1 MCAFF
6 GSGFQMKLFQQFFQK
21 RSVRAR
27 RSLGP
32 FNRSFENLEPRLAFD
47 VDLSVAISNGQNTYV
62 PGSAKV
68 DTIIVQNSGSDA
80 VTNARVVAPLPDGI
94 LSATWAGLG
103 SPGANVPA
111 SGSSG
116 NGDALNTLISLPAGG
131 TAIFTVT
138 NQIAADAIG
147 QIKTD
152 VTAVTPLGIPDSN
165 LDNNSAF
172 EIASRPF
179 LAIGS
184 GLAYLGTP
192 TVSIVDPALGTVV
205 RQFDVYEQGFMGGVQ
220 TAILDVDNDGRD
232 EIVVAPGRG
241 RVGEVRVFD
250 LDGEE
255 MPEYRITPFGS
266 SFLSGVN
273 IALGDVDGDGTK
285 DLIAGQAAGSTV
297 SIHLGGSLGWES
309 TPFRR
314 YMPYGTTHLAG
325 VSVAAADIGSITNG
339 SISQTESKDSRA
351 ELVLGTG
358 PGAIKSVQ
366 IVDVAGP
373 PIVVA
378 ELSIDPTIG
387 YSGVTIASG
396 LYNDRSVDDIMV
408 SGGQGEDARV
418 DMFQITR
425 NSGSTL
431 TTKKNLTSG
440 NTANSRFRVSPLDS
454 NGDGQVNSFFA
465 IGSGG
470 AQVLDADGNVTN
482 TVSVVRGPLTAASAS
497 SASIDPAV
505 ITTSSGLQYVDLVV
519 GLGVPVTAGQT
530 VSVHYVGS
538 RQNGDVFDTSLTRG
552 TPFEFT
558 LGQGQVIQGWD
569 EGVAGMREGGRRRL
583 NIPAYMAYGLNP
595 GGGRPAGPLVFDVQ
609 LLSASNPILGGR
621 PPVTRP
627 PLGQN

>member
-1 MCAFF
+1 M
-6 GSGFQMKLFQQFFQK
+6 QLFKQFFQK

-32 FNRSFENLEPRLAFD
+32 SNRSFENLEPRLAFD
-47 VDLSVAISNGQNTYV
+47 VDLSVAIHSGQNTYV
-62 PGSAKV
+62 PGSDKV
-68 DTIIVQNSGSDA
+68 DTIIVQNLGSEA
-80 VTNARVVAPLPDGI
+80 VANAPVVVPLPEGV
-94 LSATWAGLG
+94 LSASWTGQG
-103 SPGANVPA
+103 SPGATVPV
-111 SGSSG
+111 SGSSDSD
-116 NGDALNTLISLPAGG
+116 DAMNTFVSLPAGG

-152 VTAVTPLGIPDSN
+152 VTAVTPFVIPDSN
-165 LDNNSAF
+165 PDNNSAF

-179 LAIGS
+179 LAVGS

-192 TVSIVDPALGTVV
+192 TVSIIDPASGTVV

-220 TAILDVDNDGRD
+220 TAIHDVDNDGRD

-241 RVGEVRVFD
+241 RVGEIRVFD

-273 IALGDVDGDGTK
+273 IALGDVDGDGMK

-297 SIHLGGSLGWES
+297 SIHLGVSLGWEA

-314 YMPYGTTHLAG
+314 YTPYGTTHLAG
-325 VSVAAADIGSITNG
+325 VSVAAADIGTITNG
-339 SISQTESKDSRA
+339 SISQTDSKDGRA

-366 IVDVAGP
+366 IVDVAGAP
-373 PIVVA
+373 KVVT

-408 SGGQGEDARV
+408 SGGQGGDARV

-425 NSGSTL
+425 DSGSTL

-440 NTANSRFRVSPLDS
+440 NVANSRFRVSPLDS

-465 IGSGG
+465 VGAGG

-505 ITTSSGLQYVDLVV
+505 IRTSSGLQYIDLVV

-558 LGQGQVIQGWD
+558 LGQGEVIQGWD

-583 NIPAYMAYGLNP
+583 IIPADMAYGENP
-595 GGGRPAGPLVFDVQ
+595 GGGLPGGTLVFDVQ
-609 LLSASNPILGGR
+609 LLSASIPILGGR
-621 PPVTRP
+621 PPINRP
-627 PLGQN
+627 SLG

>member
-1 MCAFF
+1 M
-6 GSGFQMKLFQQFFQK
+6 QLFKQFFQK

-47 VDLSVAISNGQNTYV
+47 VDLSVAIHSGQNTYV
-62 PGSAKV
+62 PGSDKV
-68 DTIIVQNSGSDA
+68 DTIIVQNLGSEA
-80 VTNARVVAPLPDGI
+80 VANAPVVVPLPEGV
-94 LSATWAGLG
+94 LSASWTGQG
-103 SPGANVPA
+103 SPGATVPV
-111 SGSSG
+111 SGSSDSD
-116 NGDALNTLISLPAGG
+116 DAMNTFVSLPAGG

-152 VTAVTPLGIPDSN
+152 VTAVTPFVIPDSN
-165 LDNNSAF
+165 PDNNSAF

-179 LAIGS
+179 LAVGS

-192 TVSIVDPALGTVV
+192 TVSIIDPASGTVV

-220 TAILDVDNDGRD
+220 TAIHDVDNDGRD

-241 RVGEVRVFD
+241 RVGEIRVFD

-273 IALGDVDGDGTK
+273 IALGDVDGDGMK

-297 SIHLGGSLGWES
+297 SIHLGVSLGWEA

-314 YMPYGTTHLAG
+314 YTPYGTTHLAG
-325 VSVAAADIGSITNG
+325 VSVAAADIGTITNG
-339 SISQTESKDSRA
+339 SISQTDSKDGRA

-366 IVDVAGP
+366 IVDVAGAP
-373 PIVVA
+373 KVVT

-408 SGGQGEDARV
+408 SGGQGGDARV

-425 NSGSTL
+425 DSGSTL

-440 NTANSRFRVSPLDS
+440 NVANSRFRVSPLDS

-465 IGSGG
+465 VGAGG

-505 ITTSSGLQYVDLVV
+505 IRTSSGLQYIDLVV

-558 LGQGQVIQGWD
+558 LGQGDVIQGWD

-583 NIPAYMAYGLNP
+583 IIPADIAYGENP
-595 GGGRPAGPLVFDVQ
+595 GGGLPCGTLVFDVQ
-609 LLSASNPILGGR
+609 LLSASIPILGGR
-621 PPVTRP
+621 PPINRP
-627 PLGQN
+627 SLG

>member
-1 MCAFF
+1 M
-6 GSGFQMKLFQQFFQK
+6 QLFKQFFQK

-32 FNRSFENLEPRLAFD
+32 SNRSFENLEPRLAFD
-47 VDLSVAISNGQNTYV
+47 VDLSVAIHSGQNTYV
-62 PGSAKV
+62 PGSDKV
-68 DTIIVQNSGSDA
+68 DTIIVQNLGSEA
-80 VTNARVVAPLPDGI
+80 VANAPVVVPLPEGV
-94 LSATWAGLG
+94 LSASWTGQG
-103 SPGANVPA
+103 SPGATVPV
-111 SGSSG
+111 SGSSDSD
-116 NGDALNTLISLPAGG
+116 DAMNTFVSLPAGG

-152 VTAVTPLGIPDSN
+152 VTAVTPFVIPDSN
-165 LDNNSAF
+165 PDNNSAF
-172 EIASRPF
+172 DIASRPF
-179 LAIGS
+179 LAVGS

-192 TVSIVDPALGTVV
+192 TVSIVDPASGTVV

-220 TAILDVDNDGRD
+220 TAIHDVDNDGRD

-241 RVGEVRVFD
+241 RVGEIRVFD

-273 IALGDVDGDGTK
+273 IALGDVNGDGMK

-297 SIHLGGSLGWES
+297 SIHLGGSLGWEPTS
-309 TPFRR
+309 FRR
-314 YMPYGTTHLAG
+314 YTPYGTTHLAG
-325 VSVAAADIGSITNG
+325 VSVAAADIGMITNG
-339 SISQTESKDSRA
+339 SISQTDSKDGRA

-366 IVDVAGP
+366 IVDVAGAP
-373 PIVVA
+373 KVVT

-408 SGGQGEDARV
+408 SGGQGGDARV

-425 NSGSTL
+425 DSGSTL

-440 NTANSRFRVSPLDS
+440 NVANSRFRVSPLDS

-465 IGSGG
+465 VGAGG

-505 ITTSSGLQYVDLVV
+505 IRTSSGLQYIDLVV

-558 LGQGQVIQGWD
+558 LGQGEVIQGWD

-583 NIPAYMAYGLNP
+583 IIPADMAYGENP
-595 GGGRPAGPLVFDVQ
+595 GGGLPGGTLVFDVQ
-609 LLSASNPILGGR
+609 LLSASIPILGGR
-621 PPVTRP
+621 PPINRP
-627 PLGQN
+627 SLG

>member
-1 MCAFF
+1 
-6 GSGFQMKLFQQFFQK
+6 MKLFQQFFQ
-21 RSVRAR
+21 RQFEQRQCERRR
-27 RSLGP
+27 RSTRSSH
-32 FNRSFENLEPRLAFD
+32 RSFENLEPRLAFD
-47 VDLSVAISNGQNTYV
+47 VDLSVVINNGQNTYV
-62 PGSAKV
+62 PGSDKV
-68 DTIIVQNSGSDA
+68 DTVIVQNFGSDA
-80 VTNARVVAPLPDGI
+80 VTNARVIMPLADGI
-94 LSATWAGLG
+94 LSATWVGQG
-103 SPGANVPA
+103 PDDSTVPT
-111 SGSSG
+111 SG
-116 NGDALNTLISLPAGG
+116 NSNGIDAMNAFISLPAGG
-131 TAIFTVT
+131 SAIFTVT

-147 QIKTD
+147 QLRTE
-152 VTAVTPLGIPDSN
+152 VTAVTPLGVEDSDPN
-165 LDNNSAF
+165 NNSAF
-172 EIASRPF
+172 DINVRPF
-179 LAIGS
+179 LAVGS

-192 TVSIVDPALGTVV
+192 TVSIVDPASGTVV

-220 TAILDVDNDGRD
+220 TAIHDVDNDGRD
-232 EIVVAPGRG
+232 DVVVAPGRG
-241 RVGEVRVFD
+241 RVGEIRVFD
-250 LDGEE
+250 IDGEE

-273 IALGDVDGDGTK
+273 IALGDVNGDGTK

-309 TPFRR
+309 TSFRR
-314 YMPYGTTHLAG
+314 YTPYGTTHLAG
-325 VSVAAADIGSITNG
+325 VSVAAADIGTITNG
-339 SISQTESKDSRA
+339 SISQTDSKDGRA

-366 IVDVAGP
+366 IVDVAGAP
-373 PIVVA
+373 KVVT

-408 SGGQGEDARV
+408 SGGQGDAARV

-425 NSGSTL
+425 DSGSTL
-431 TTKKNLTSG
+431 TTKENLTSG

-465 IGSGG
+465 VGAGG
-470 AQVLDADGNVTN
+470 AQVLDAEGNVTN

-505 ITTSSGLQYVDLVV
+505 IRTSSGLQYVDLVV

-558 LGQGQVIQGWD
+558 LGQGDVIQGWD

-583 NIPAYMAYGLNP
+583 IIPADMAYGENP
-595 GGGRPAGPLVFDVQ
+595 GRGRPGGTLVFDVQ
-609 LLSASNPILGGR
+609 LLSASNPGLGER
-621 PPVTRP
+621 PPVVRD
-627 PLGQN
+627 PLIPN

>member
-1 MCAFF
+1 M
-6 GSGFQMKLFQQFFQK
+6 QLFKQFFQK

-32 FNRSFENLEPRLAFD
+32 SNRSFENLEPRLAFD
-47 VDLSVAISNGQNTYV
+47 VDLSVAIHSGQNTYV
-62 PGSAKV
+62 PGSDKV
-68 DTIIVQNSGSDA
+68 DTIIVQNLGSEA
-80 VTNARVVAPLPDGI
+80 VANAPVVVPLPEGV
-94 LSATWAGLG
+94 LSASWTGQG
-103 SPGANVPA
+103 SPGATVPV
-111 SGSSG
+111 SGSSDSD
-116 NGDALNTLISLPAGG
+116 DAMNTFVSLPAGG

-147 QIKTD
+147 QIKTV
-152 VTAVTPLGIPDSN
+152 VTAVTPFGTPDSN
-165 LDNNSAF
+165 PDNNSAF
-172 EIASRPF
+172 DIASRPF
-179 LAIGS
+179 LAVGS

-192 TVSIVDPALGTVV
+192 TVSIIDPASGTVV

-220 TAILDVDNDGRD
+220 TAIHDVDNDGRD

-241 RVGEVRVFD
+241 RVGEIRVFD

-273 IALGDVDGDGTK
+273 IALGDVNGDGMK

-297 SIHLGGSLGWES
+297 SIHLGVSLGWEA

-314 YMPYGTTHLAG
+314 YTPYGTTHLAG
-325 VSVAAADIGSITNG
+325 VSVAAADIGTITNG
-339 SISQTESKDSRA
+339 SISQTDSKDGRA

-366 IVDVAGP
+366 IVDVAGAP
-373 PIVVA
+373 KVVT

-408 SGGQGEDARV
+408 SGGQGGDARV

-425 NSGSTL
+425 DSGSTL

-440 NTANSRFRVSPLDS
+440 NVANSRFRVSPLDS

-465 IGSGG
+465 VGAGG

-505 ITTSSGLQYVDLVV
+505 IRTSSGLQYIDLVV

-558 LGQGQVIQGWD
+558 LGQGEVIQGWD

-583 NIPAYMAYGLNP
+583 IIPADMAYGENP
-595 GGGRPAGPLVFDVQ
+595 GGGLPGGTLVFDVQ
-609 LLSASNPILGGR
+609 LLSASIPILGGR
-621 PPVTRP
+621 PPINRP
-627 PLGQN
+627 SLG

>member
-1 MCAFF
+1 M
-6 GSGFQMKLFQQFFQK
+6 QLFKQFFQK

-47 VDLSVAISNGQNTYV
+47 VDLSVAIHSGQNTYV
-62 PGSAKV
+62 PGSDKV
-68 DTIIVQNSGSDA
+68 DTIIVQNLGSEA
-80 VTNARVVAPLPDGI
+80 VANARVVVPLPKGV
-94 LSATWAGLG
+94 LSASWTGQGSLG
-103 SPGANVPA
+103 ATVPV
-111 SGSSG
+111 SGSSDSD
-116 NGDALNTLISLPAGG
+116 DAMNTFVSLPAGG

-152 VTAVTPLGIPDSN
+152 VTAVTPFVIPDSN
-165 LDNNSAF
+165 PENNSAF

-179 LAIGS
+179 LAVGS

-192 TVSIVDPALGTVV
+192 TVSIIDPASGTVV

-220 TAILDVDNDGRD
+220 TAIHDVDNDGRD

-241 RVGEVRVFD
+241 RVGEIRVFD

-273 IALGDVDGDGTK
+273 IALGDVDGDGMK

-297 SIHLGGSLGWES
+297 SIHLGVVSGWES

-314 YMPYGTTHLAG
+314 YTPYGTMHLAG
-325 VSVAAADIGSITNG
+325 VSVAAADIGTITNG
-339 SISQTESKDSRA
+339 SISQTDSKDGRA

-366 IVDVAGP
+366 IVDVAGAP
-373 PIVVA
+373 KVVT

-408 SGGQGEDARV
+408 SGGQGDAARV

-425 NSGSTL
+425 DSGSTL
-431 TTKKNLTSG
+431 TTKENLTSG

-465 IGSGG
+465 VGAGG
-470 AQVLDADGNVTN
+470 AQVLDAEGNVTN

-505 ITTSSGLQYVDLVV
+505 IRTSSGLQYVDLVV

-583 NIPAYMAYGLNP
+583 IIPADMAYGENP
-595 GGGRPAGPLVFDVQ
+595 SGGRPGGTLVFDVQ
-609 LLSASNPILGGR
+609 LLSASNPGLGER
-621 PPVTRP
+621 PPVVRD
-627 PLGQN
+627 PLIPN

>member
-1 MCAFF
+1 
-6 GSGFQMKLFQQFFQK
+6 MKLFQQFFQK

-32 FNRSFENLEPRLAFD
+32 FIRSFENLEPRLAFD
-47 VDLSVAISNGQNTYV
+47 VDLSVTISNGQNTYV
-62 PGSAKV
+62 PGSERK
-68 DTIIVQNSGSDA
+68 DTVIVQNLGSDA
-80 VTNARVVAPLPDGI
+80 VTNAQVVAPLPDGI

-111 SGSSG
+111 SGSSS
-116 NGDALNTLISLPAGG
+116 NGYALKTFISLPAGG
-131 TAIFTVT
+131 TAVFTVT
-138 NQIAADAIG
+138 NQIASDAIG

-152 VTAVTPLGIPDSN
+152 VTAVTPLGTPDSN
-165 LDNNSAF
+165 PDNNSAF

-179 LAIGS
+179 LAVGS

-192 TVSIVDPALGTVV
+192 TVSIVDPASGTVV

-220 TAILDVDNDGRD
+220 TAIHDVDNDGRD

-241 RVGEVRVFD
+241 RVGEIRVFD

-297 SIHLGGSLGWES
+297 SIHLGVSLGWES

-366 IVDVAGP
+366 IVDVAGQFATEYAP
-373 PIVVA
+373 PTVVA

-418 DMFQITR
+418 DIFQITR
-425 NSGSTL
+425 DSASTL

-440 NTANSRFRVSPLDS
+440 NTANYRFRVSPLDS

-465 IGSGG
+465 IGAGG

-583 NIPAYMAYGLNP
+583 NIPADMAYGHNP
-595 GGGRPAGPLVFDVQ
+595 SGGQPGGPLVFDVQ
-609 LLSASNPILGGR
+609 MLSASNPILGGR
-621 PPVTRP
+621 LPV
-627 PLGQN
+627 

>member
-1 MCAFF
+1 M
-6 GSGFQMKLFQQFFQK
+6 QLFKQFFQK

-47 VDLSVAISNGQNTYV
+47 VDLSVAIHSGQNTYV
-62 PGSAKV
+62 PGSDKV
-68 DTIIVQNSGSDA
+68 DTIIVQNLGSEA
-80 VTNARVVAPLPDGI
+80 VANAPVVVPLPEGV
-94 LSATWAGLG
+94 LSASWTGQG
-103 SPGANVPA
+103 SPGATVPV
-111 SGSSG
+111 SGSSDSD
-116 NGDALNTLISLPAGG
+116 DAMNTFVSLPAGG

-152 VTAVTPLGIPDSN
+152 VTAVTPFVIPDSN
-165 LDNNSAF
+165 PDNNSAF

-179 LAIGS
+179 LAVGS

-192 TVSIVDPALGTVV
+192 TVSIIDPASGTVV

-220 TAILDVDNDGRD
+220 TAIHDVDNDGRD

-250 LDGEE
+250 IDGEE

-273 IALGDVDGDGTK
+273 IALGDVDGDGMK

-297 SIHLGGSLGWES
+297 SIHLGVSLGWEA

-314 YMPYGTTHLAG
+314 YTPYGTTHLAG
-325 VSVAAADIGSITNG
+325 VSVAAADIGTITNG
-339 SISQTESKDSRA
+339 SISQTDSKDGRA

-366 IVDVAGP
+366 IVDVAGAP
-373 PIVVA
+373 KVVT

-408 SGGQGEDARV
+408 SGGQGGDARV

-425 NSGSTL
+425 DSGSTL

-440 NTANSRFRVSPLDS
+440 NVANSRFRVSPLDS

-465 IGSGG
+465 VGAGG

-505 ITTSSGLQYVDLVV
+505 IRTSSGLQYIDLVV

-558 LGQGQVIQGWD
+558 LGQGDVIQGWD

-583 NIPAYMAYGLNP
+583 IIPADMAYGENP
-595 GGGRPAGPLVFDVQ
+595 GGGLPGGTLVFDVQ
-609 LLSASNPILGGR
+609 LLSASIPILGGR
-621 PPVTRP
+621 PPINRP
-627 PLGQN
+627 SLG

>member
-1 MCAFF
+1 
-6 GSGFQMKLFQQFFQK
+6 MKLFQRFFYK
-21 RSVRAR
+21 RFERTRHSS
-27 RSLGP
+27 RSAH
-32 FNRSFENLEPRLAFD
+32 RSFENLEPRLAFD
-47 VDLSVAISNGQNTYV
+47 VDLSVSITNGQNTYV
-62 PGSAKV
+62 PGSDKV
-68 DTIIVQNSGSDA
+68 DTVIVQNLGSET
-80 VTNARVVAPLPDGI
+80 VTNAQVVVPLPDGI
-94 LSATWAGLG
+94 LSATWVGQG
-103 SPGANVPA
+103 SLGANVPG

-116 NGDALNTLISLPAGG
+116 NGDALNTLISLPANG

-138 NQIAADAIG
+138 NKIAADAIG

-152 VTAVTPLGIPDSN
+152 VTAVTPLGTADSN
-165 LDNNSAF
+165 PDNNSAF
-172 EIASRPF
+172 SIVSRPF
-179 LAIGS
+179 LAVGS

-192 TVSIVDPALGTVV
+192 TVSVVDPASGTVV

-220 TAILDVDNDGRD
+220 TAIHDVDNDGQD
-232 EIVVAPGRG
+232 DIVVAPGRG
-241 RVGEVRVFD
+241 RVGEIRVFD

-273 IALGDVDGDGTK
+273 IALGDIDGDGTK

-297 SIHLGGSLGWES
+297 SIHLGAGVGLGWES
-309 TPFRR
+309 TAFQQ

-325 VSVAAADIGSITNG
+325 VSVAVADIGAITNG
-339 SISQTESKDSRA
+339 TVTQADSKDGRA
-351 ELVLGTG
+351 ELVIGSG

-366 IVDVAGP
+366 ILDVASAP
-373 PIVVA
+373 KIVA

-408 SGGQGEDARV
+408 SGGQGDAARV
-418 DMFQITR
+418 DIFQITR
-425 NSGSTL
+425 DSGSTL

-440 NTANSRFRVSPLDS
+440 NTVNSRFRVAPLDS
-454 NGDGQVNSFFA
+454 NGDGQVNAFFA
-465 IGSGG
+465 VGAGG
-470 AQVLDADGNVTN
+470 AQVLDADGNVTDI
-482 TVSVVRGPLTAASAS
+482 VSVVRGPLTAASAS

-552 TPFEFT
+552 TPFDFT

-583 NIPAYMAYGLNP
+583 IIPADMAYGENP
-595 GGGRPAGPLVFDVQ
+595 SGGRPGGTLVFDVQ
-609 LLSASNPILGGR
+609 MLSASNPALER
-621 PPVTRP
+621 PPLSRP

>member
-1 MCAFF
+1 M
-6 GSGFQMKLFQQFFQK
+6 QLFKQFFQK

-32 FNRSFENLEPRLAFD
+32 SNRSFENLEPRLAFD
-47 VDLSVAISNGQNTYV
+47 VDLSVTINNGQNTYV
-62 PGSAKV
+62 PGSEKV
-68 DTIIVQNSGSDA
+68 DTIIVQNLGSEA
-80 VTNARVVAPLPDGI
+80 VANAPVVVPLPEGV
-94 LSATWAGLG
+94 LSASWTGQG
-103 SPGANVPA
+103 SPGATVPV
-111 SGSSG
+111 SGSSDSD
-116 NGDALNTLISLPAGG
+116 DAMNTFVSLPAGG

-147 QIKTD
+147 QIKTV
-152 VTAVTPLGIPDSN
+152 VTAVTPFGTPDSN
-165 LDNNSAF
+165 PDNNSAF
-172 EIASRPF
+172 DIASRPF
-179 LAIGS
+179 LAVGS

-192 TVSIVDPALGTVV
+192 TVSIIDPASGTVV

-220 TAILDVDNDGRD
+220 TAIHDVDNDGRD

-241 RVGEVRVFD
+241 RVGEIRVFD

-273 IALGDVDGDGTK
+273 IALGDVDGDGMK

-297 SIHLGGSLGWES
+297 SIHLGVSLGWEA

-314 YMPYGTTHLAG
+314 YTPYGTTHLAG
-325 VSVAAADIGSITNG
+325 VSVAAADIGTITNG
-339 SISQTESKDSRA
+339 SISQTDSKDGRA

-366 IVDVAGP
+366 IVDVAGAP
-373 PIVVA
+373 KVVT

-408 SGGQGEDARV
+408 SGGQGGDARV

-425 NSGSTL
+425 DSGSTL

-440 NTANSRFRVSPLDS
+440 NVANSRFRVSPLDS

-465 IGSGG
+465 VGAGG

-505 ITTSSGLQYVDLVV
+505 IRTSSGLQYIDLVV

-558 LGQGQVIQGWD
+558 LGQGEVIQGWD

-583 NIPAYMAYGLNP
+583 IIPADMAYGENP
-595 GGGRPAGPLVFDVQ
+595 GGGLPGGTLVFDVQ
-609 LLSASNPILGGR
+609 LLSASIPILGGR
-621 PPVTRP
+621 PPINRP
-627 PLGQN
+627 SLG

>member
-1 MCAFF
+1 M
-6 GSGFQMKLFQQFFQK
+6 QLFKQFFQK

-47 VDLSVAISNGQNTYV
+47 VDLSVAIHSGQNTYV
-62 PGSAKV
+62 PGSDKV
-68 DTIIVQNSGSDA
+68 DTIIVQNLGSEA
-80 VTNARVVAPLPDGI
+80 VTNARVIVPLPEGV
-94 LSATWAGLG
+94 LSASWTGQG
-103 SPGANVPA
+103 SPGSTVSLN
-111 SGSSG
+111 GSSTI
-116 NGDALNTLISLPAGG
+116 DDSMNTFVSLPAGG
-131 TAIFTVT
+131 AVIFTLT
-138 NQIAADAIG
+138 NQIADDAIG
-147 QIKTD
+147 QIKTV
-152 VTAVTPLGIPDSN
+152 VTAVTPFGTPDSN
-165 LDNNSAF
+165 PDNNSAF
-172 EIASRPF
+172 DIASRPF
-179 LAIGS
+179 LAVGS

-192 TVSIVDPALGTVV
+192 TVSIVDPASGTVV

-232 EIVVAPGRG
+232 EIVVSPGRG

-250 LDGEE
+250 IDGEE

-273 IALGDVDGDGTK
+273 IALGDVDGDGMK

-297 SIHLGGSLGWES
+297 SIHLGVSLGWEA

-314 YMPYGTTHLAG
+314 YTPYGTTHLAG
-325 VSVAAADIGSITNG
+325 VSVAAADIGTITNG
-339 SISQTESKDSRA
+339 SISQTDSKDGRA

-366 IVDVAGP
+366 IVDVAGAP
-373 PIVVA
+373 KVVT

-408 SGGQGEDARV
+408 SGGQGGDARV
-418 DMFQITR
+418 DMFQIIR
-425 NSGSTL
+425 DSGSTL

-440 NTANSRFRVSPLDS
+440 NAANSRFRVSPLDS

-465 IGSGG
+465 VGAGG

-497 SASIDPAV
+497 SAPNDPAV
-505 ITTSSGLQYVDLVV
+505 ISTSSGLQYVDLVV
-519 GLGVPVTAGQT
+519 GLGVPVAAGQT

-538 RQNGDVFDTSLTRG
+538 RQNGDVFDTSLTGG

-558 LGQGQVIQGWD
+558 LGQGRFPGWD

-583 NIPAYMAYGLNP
+583 IIPADMAYGENPPTEPGNP
-595 GGGRPAGPLVFDVQ
+595 GGTLVFDVQ

-621 PPVTRP
+621 PPIIRP
-627 PLGQN
+627 PLG

>member
-1 MCAFF
+1 
-6 GSGFQMKLFQQFFQK
+6 MKLFQQFFQK

-32 FNRSFENLEPRLAFD
+32 FIRSFENLEPRLAFD
-47 VDLSVAISNGQNTYV
+47 VDLSVTISNGQNTYV
-62 PGSAKV
+62 PGSERK
-68 DTIIVQNSGSDA
+68 DTVIVQNLGSDA
-80 VTNARVVAPLPDGI
+80 VTNAQVVAPLPDGI

-111 SGSSG
+111 SGSSS
-116 NGDALNTLISLPAGG
+116 NGYALKTFISLPAGG
-131 TAIFTVT
+131 TAVFTVT
-138 NQIAADAIG
+138 NQIASDAIG

-152 VTAVTPLGIPDSN
+152 VTAVTPLGTPDSN
-165 LDNNSAF
+165 PDNNSAF

-179 LAIGS
+179 LAVGS

-192 TVSIVDPALGTVV
+192 TVSIVDPASGTVV

-220 TAILDVDNDGRD
+220 TAIHDVDNDGRD

-241 RVGEVRVFD
+241 RVGEIRVFD

-297 SIHLGGSLGWES
+297 SIHLGVSLGWES

-366 IVDVAGP
+366 IVDVAGQFATEYAP
-373 PIVVA
+373 PTVVA

-425 NSGSTL
+425 DSGSTL

-440 NTANSRFRVSPLDS
+440 NTANSKFRVAPLDS

-465 IGSGG
+465 VGAGG

-482 TVSVVRGPLTAASAS
+482 TISVVRGPLTAASAS

-505 ITTSSGLQYVDLVV
+505 IRTSSGLQYVDLVV

-583 NIPAYMAYGLNP
+583 NIPADMAYGHNP
-595 GGGRPAGPLVFDVQ
+595 SGGQPGGPLVFDVQ
-609 LLSASNPILGGR
+609 MLSASNPILGGR

>member
-1 MCAFF
+1 M
-6 GSGFQMKLFQQFFQK
+6 QLFKQFFQK

-47 VDLSVAISNGQNTYV
+47 VDLSVAIHSGQNTYV
-62 PGSAKV
+62 PGSDKV
-68 DTIIVQNSGSDA
+68 DTIIVQNLGSEA
-80 VTNARVVAPLPDGI
+80 VANAPVVVPLPEGV
-94 LSATWAGLG
+94 LSASWTGQG
-103 SPGANVPA
+103 SPGSSVLPN
-111 SGSSG
+111 GSSTSE
-116 NGDALNTLISLPAGG
+116 NAMDTSVSLPAGG
-131 TAIFTVT
+131 AAIFTVT

-147 QIKTD
+147 QIKTV
-152 VTAVTPLGIPDSN
+152 VTAVTTFGTPDSN
-165 LDNNSAF
+165 PDNNSAF

-179 LAIGS
+179 LAVGS

-192 TVSIVDPALGTVV
+192 TVSIIDPASGTVV

-220 TAILDVDNDGRD
+220 TAIHDVDNDGRD

-241 RVGEVRVFD
+241 RVGEIRVFD

-273 IALGDVDGDGTK
+273 IALGDVDGDGMK

-297 SIHLGGSLGWES
+297 SIHLGGSLGWEPTS
-309 TPFRR
+309 FRR
-314 YMPYGTTHLAG
+314 YTPYGTTHLAG
-325 VSVAAADIGSITNG
+325 VSVAAADIGTITNG
-339 SISQTESKDSRA
+339 SISQTDSKDGRA

-366 IVDVAGP
+366 IVDVAGAP
-373 PIVVA
+373 KVVT

-408 SGGQGEDARV
+408 SGGQGGDARV

-425 NSGSTL
+425 DSGSTL

-440 NTANSRFRVSPLDS
+440 NVANSRFRVSPLDS

-465 IGSGG
+465 VGAGG

-505 ITTSSGLQYVDLVV
+505 IRTSSGLQYIDLVV

-558 LGQGQVIQGWD
+558 LGQGEVIQGWD

-583 NIPAYMAYGLNP
+583 IIPADMAYGENP
-595 GGGRPAGPLVFDVQ
+595 GGGLPGGTLVFDVQ
-609 LLSASNPILGGR
+609 LLSASIPILGGR
-621 PPVTRP
+621 PPINRP
-627 PLGQN
+627 SLG

>member
-1 MCAFF
+1 
-6 GSGFQMKLFQQFFQK
+6 MKLFQRFFYK
-21 RSVRAR
+21 RFERTRHSS
-27 RSLGP
+27 RSAH
-32 FNRSFENLEPRLAFD
+32 RSFENLEPRLAFD
-47 VDLSVAISNGQNTYV
+47 VDLSVSITNGQNTYV
-62 PGSAKV
+62 PGSDKV
-68 DTIIVQNSGSDA
+68 DTVIVQNLGSET
-80 VTNARVVAPLPDGI
+80 VTNARVVVPLPDGI
-94 LSATWAGLG
+94 LSATWVGQG
-103 SPGANVPA
+103 SSEANVPV
-111 SGSSG
+111 SGSSDSI
-116 NGDALNTLISLPAGG
+116 DAMNAVISLPAGG

-152 VTAVTPLGIPDSN
+152 VTAVTPLGTADSN
-165 LDNNSAF
+165 PDNNSAF
-172 EIASRPF
+172 SIVSRPF
-179 LAIGS
+179 LAVGS

-192 TVSIVDPALGTVV
+192 TVSVVDPASGTVV

-220 TAILDVDNDGRD
+220 TAIHDVDNDGQD
-232 EIVVAPGRG
+232 DIVVAPGRG
-241 RVGEVRVFD
+241 RVGEIRVFD
-250 LDGEE
+250 IDGEE
-255 MPEYRITPFGS
+255 MSEYRITPFGS
-266 SFLSGVN
+266 NFLSGVN
-273 IALGDVDGDGTK
+273 IALGDIDGDGTK

-297 SIHLGGSLGWES
+297 SIHLGAGVGLGWES
-309 TPFRR
+309 TAFQQ

-325 VSVAAADIGSITNG
+325 VSVAAADIGAITNG
-339 SISQTESKDSRA
+339 AVTQADSKDGRA

-366 IVDVAGP
+366 IVDVASAP
-373 PIVVA
+373 KIVA

-387 YSGVTIASG
+387 YSGVTITSG

-408 SGGQGEDARV
+408 SGGQGDAARV
-418 DMFQITR
+418 DIFQITR
-425 NSGSTL
+425 DSGSTL

-440 NTANSRFRVSPLDS
+440 NTVNSRFRVAPLDS
-454 NGDGQVNSFFA
+454 NGDGQVNAFFA
-465 IGSGG
+465 VGAGG
-470 AQVLDADGNVTN
+470 AQVLDADGNVTD
-482 TVSVVRGPLTAASAS
+482 TVSVLRGPLTAASAS

-552 TPFEFT
+552 TPFDFT

-583 NIPAYMAYGLNP
+583 IIPADMAYGDNP
-595 GGGRPAGPLVFDVQ
+595 SGGRPGGTLVFDVQ
-609 LLSASNPILGGR
+609 MLSASNPALER
-621 PPVTRP
+621 PPLSRP

>member
-1 MCAFF
+1 
-6 GSGFQMKLFQQFFQK
+6 MKLFQQFFQK

-32 FNRSFENLEPRLAFD
+32 FIRSFENLEPRLAFD
-47 VDLSVAISNGQNTYV
+47 VDLSVTISNGQNTYV
-62 PGSAKV
+62 PGSERK
-68 DTIIVQNSGSDA
+68 DTVIVQNLGSDA
-80 VTNARVVAPLPDGI
+80 VTNAQVVAPLPDGI

-103 SPGANVPA
+103 SPEANVPA
-111 SGSSG
+111 SGSSS
-116 NGDALNTLISLPAGG
+116 NGYALKTFISLPAGG
-131 TAIFTVT
+131 TAVFTVT
-138 NQIAADAIG
+138 NQIASDAIG

-152 VTAVTPLGIPDSN
+152 VTAVTPLGTPDSN
-165 LDNNSAF
+165 PDNNSAF

-179 LAIGS
+179 LAVGS

-192 TVSIVDPALGTVV
+192 TVSIVDPASGTVV

-220 TAILDVDNDGRD
+220 TAIHDVDNDGRD

-241 RVGEVRVFD
+241 RVGEIRVFD

-297 SIHLGGSLGWES
+297 SIHLGVSLGWES

-366 IVDVAGP
+366 IVDVAGQFATEYAP
-373 PIVVA
+373 PTVVA

-418 DMFQITR
+418 DIFQITR
-425 NSGSTL
+425 DSASTL

-440 NTANSRFRVSPLDS
+440 NTANYRFRVSPLDS

-465 IGSGG
+465 IGAGG

-583 NIPAYMAYGLNP
+583 NIPADMAYGHNP
-595 GGGRPAGPLVFDVQ
+595 SGGQPGGPLVFDVQ
-609 LLSASNPILGGR
+609 MLSASNPILGGR
-621 PPVTRP
+621 LPV
-627 PLGQN
+627 

>member
-1 MCAFF
+1 ML
-6 GSGFQMKLFQQFFQK
+6 LFQQFFQ
-21 RSVRAR
+21 RQFVHRR
-27 RSLGP
+27 RSTRSSH
-32 FNRSFENLEPRLAFD
+32 RSFENLEPRLAFD
-47 VDLSVAISNGQNTYV
+47 VDLSVSISNGQNTYV
-62 PGSAKV
+62 AGSEKV
-68 DTIIVQNSGSDA
+68 DTVIVQNLGSET

-94 LSATWAGLG
+94 LSATWSGQG
-103 SPGANVPA
+103 SPGSTVLA

-116 NGDALNTLISLPAGG
+116 DGDALNTTIRLPPGG
-131 TAIFTVT
+131 AAIFTVT
-138 NQIAADAIG
+138 SQITDDVIG

-152 VTAVTPLGIPDSN
+152 VTAVTPLGTLDSN
-165 LDNNSAF
+165 PDNNSAYD
-172 EIASRPF
+172 IVSRPF
-179 LAIGS
+179 LAVGS

-192 TVSIVDPALGTVV
+192 TVSVVDPVSGTVV

-220 TAILDVDNDGRD
+220 TAIHDVDNDGRD

-241 RVGEVRVFD
+241 RVGEIRVFD
-250 LDGEE
+250 INGEE

-273 IALGDVDGDGTK
+273 IALGDVNGDGTE

-297 SIHLGGSLGWES
+297 SIHLGVSLGWES

-314 YMPYGTTHLAG
+314 YTPYGITHLAG
-325 VSVAAADIGSITNG
+325 VSVAAADIGTITNG
-339 SISQTESKDSRA
+339 LLSQTDSKDDRV

-358 PGAIKSVQ
+358 PGAIRSVQ
-366 IVDVAGP
+366 IVDVASAP
-373 PIVVA
+373 TVVA
-378 ELSIDPTIG
+378 ELSVDPIIG

-408 SGGQGEDARV
+408 SGGQGDAARV
-418 DMFQITR
+418 DIFQITR
-425 NSGSTL
+425 DSGSTL

-440 NTANSRFRVSPLDS
+440 NTVNSRFRVAPLDS

-465 IGSGG
+465 VGAGG
-470 AQVLDADGNVTN
+470 AQVLDADGNVTD
-482 TVSVVRGPLTAASAS
+482 TVSVIRGPLTAASAS
-497 SASIDPAV
+497 SAPIDPAV
-505 ITTSSGLQYVDLVV
+505 KTTSSGLQYIDLVV
-519 GLGVPVTAGQT
+519 GLGVPVAAGQT

-538 RQNGDVFDTSLTRG
+538 RQNGDVFDSSLTSG

-583 NIPAYMAYGLNP
+583 IIPAVMAYGENPTDGRP
-595 GGGRPAGPLVFDVQ
+595 GGTLVFDVQ
-609 LLSASNPILGGR
+609 MLSASNPPLGER
-621 PPVTRP
+621 PPISRP

>member
-1 MCAFF
+1 M
-6 GSGFQMKLFQQFFQK
+6 QLFKQFFQK

-32 FNRSFENLEPRLAFD
+32 SNRSFENLEPRLAFD
-47 VDLSVAISNGQNTYV
+47 VDLSVTINNGQNTYV
-62 PGSAKV
+62 PGSGKV
-68 DTIIVQNSGSDA
+68 DTIIVQNLGSEA
-80 VTNARVVAPLPDGI
+80 VANAPVVVPLPEGV
-94 LSATWAGLG
+94 LSASWTGQG
-103 SPGANVPA
+103 SPGSSVLPN
-111 SGSSG
+111 GSSTSE
-116 NGDALNTLISLPAGG
+116 NAMDTSVSLPAGG
-131 TAIFTVT
+131 AAIFTVT

-147 QIKTD
+147 QIKTV
-152 VTAVTPLGIPDSN
+152 VTAVTPFGTPDSN
-165 LDNNSAF
+165 PDNNSAF
-172 EIASRPF
+172 DIASRPF
-179 LAIGS
+179 LAVGS

-192 TVSIVDPALGTVV
+192 TVSIVDPASGTVV

-250 LDGEE
+250 IDGEE

-273 IALGDVDGDGTK
+273 IALGDVDGDGMK

-297 SIHLGGSLGWES
+297 SIHLGVSLGWEA

-314 YMPYGTTHLAG
+314 YTPYGTTHLAG
-325 VSVAAADIGSITNG
+325 VSVAAADIGTITNG
-339 SISQTESKDSRA
+339 SISQTDSKDGRA

-366 IVDVAGP
+366 IVDVAGAP
-373 PIVVA
+373 KVVT

-408 SGGQGEDARV
+408 SGGQGGDARV

-425 NSGSTL
+425 DSGSTL

-440 NTANSRFRVSPLDS
+440 NAANSRFRVSPLDS

-465 IGSGG
+465 VGAGG

-505 ITTSSGLQYVDLVV
+505 IRTSSGLQYIDLVV

-558 LGQGQVIQGWD
+558 LGQGDVIQGWD

-583 NIPAYMAYGLNP
+583 IIPADMAYGENP
-595 GGGRPAGPLVFDVQ
+595 GGGLPGGTLVFDVQ
-609 LLSASNPILGGR
+609 LLSASIPILGGR
-621 PPVTRP
+621 PPINRP
-627 PLGQN
+627 SLG

>member
-1 MCAFF
+1 M
-6 GSGFQMKLFQQFFQK
+6 QLFKQFFQK

-47 VDLSVAISNGQNTYV
+47 VDLSVAIHSGQNTYV
-62 PGSAKV
+62 PGSDKV
-68 DTIIVQNSGSDA
+68 DTIIVQNLGSEA
-80 VTNARVVAPLPDGI
+80 VANAPVVVPLPEGV
-94 LSATWAGLG
+94 LSASWTGQG
-103 SPGANVPA
+103 SPGATVPV
-111 SGSSG
+111 SGSSDSD
-116 NGDALNTLISLPAGG
+116 DAMNTFVSLPAGG

-152 VTAVTPLGIPDSN
+152 VTAVTPFVIPDSN
-165 LDNNSAF
+165 PDNNSAF

-179 LAIGS
+179 LAVGS

-192 TVSIVDPALGTVV
+192 TVSIIDPASGTVV

-220 TAILDVDNDGRD
+220 TAIHDVDNDGRD

-241 RVGEVRVFD
+241 RVGEIRVFD

-273 IALGDVDGDGTK
+273 IALGDVDGDGMK

-297 SIHLGGSLGWES
+297 SIHLGVRLGWEA

-314 YMPYGTTHLAG
+314 YTPYGTTHLAG
-325 VSVAAADIGSITNG
+325 VSVAAADIGTITNG
-339 SISQTESKDSRA
+339 SISQTDSKDGRA

-366 IVDVAGP
+366 IVDVAGAP
-373 PIVVA
+373 KVVT

-408 SGGQGEDARV
+408 SGGQGGDARV

-425 NSGSTL
+425 DSGSTL

-440 NTANSRFRVSPLDS
+440 NVANSRFRVSPLDS

-465 IGSGG
+465 VGAGG

-505 ITTSSGLQYVDLVV
+505 IRTSSGLQYIDLVV

-558 LGQGQVIQGWD
+558 LGQGEVIQGWD

-583 NIPAYMAYGLNP
+583 IIPADMAYGENP
-595 GGGRPAGPLVFDVQ
+595 GGGLPGGTLVFDVQ
-609 LLSASNPILGGR
+609 LLSASIPILGGR
-621 PPVTRP
+621 PPINRP
-627 PLGQN
+627 SLG

>member
-1 MCAFF
+1 
-6 GSGFQMKLFQQFFQK
+6 MKLFQRFFYK
-21 RSVRAR
+21 RFERTRHSS
-27 RSLGP
+27 RSAH
-32 FNRSFENLEPRLAFD
+32 RSFENLEPRLAFD
-47 VDLSVAISNGQNTYV
+47 VDLSVSITNGQNSYV
-62 PGSAKV
+62 PGSDKV
-68 DTIIVQNSGSDA
+68 DTVIVQNLGSET
-80 VTNARVVAPLPDGI
+80 VTNARVVVPLPTEV
-94 LSATWAGLG
+94 LSASWSSQGSAG
-103 SPGANVPA
+103 STVTA
-111 SGSSG
+111 SGSSS
-116 NGDALNTLISLPAGG
+116 NGDALNTTISLPAGG

-152 VTAVTPLGIPDSN
+152 VTAVTPLGTADSN
-165 LDNNSAF
+165 PNNNSAF
-172 EIASRPF
+172 SIVSRPF
-179 LAIGS
+179 LAVGS

-192 TVSIVDPALGTVV
+192 TVSVVDPASGTVV

-220 TAILDVDNDGRD
+220 TAIHDVDNDGQD
-232 EIVVAPGRG
+232 DIVVAPGRG
-241 RVGEVRVFD
+241 RVGEIRVFD
-250 LDGEE
+250 IDGEE
-255 MPEYRITPFGS
+255 MSEYRITPFGS
-266 SFLSGVN
+266 NFLSGVN
-273 IALGDVDGDGTK
+273 IALGDIDGDGTK

-297 SIHLGGSLGWES
+297 SIHLGAGVGLGWES
-309 TPFRR
+309 TAFQQ

-325 VSVAAADIGSITNG
+325 VSVAAADIGAITNG
-339 SISQTESKDSRA
+339 AVTQADSKDGRA

-366 IVDVAGP
+366 IVDVASAP
-373 PIVVA
+373 KIVA

-408 SGGQGEDARV
+408 SGGQGDAARV
-418 DMFQITR
+418 DIFQITR
-425 NSGSTL
+425 DSGSTL

-440 NTANSRFRVSPLDS
+440 NTVNSRFRVAPLDS
-454 NGDGQVNSFFA
+454 NGDGQVNAFFA
-465 IGSGG
+465 VGTGG
-470 AQVLDADGNVTN
+470 AQVLDADGNVTD
-482 TVSVVRGPLTAASAS
+482 TVSVLRGPLTAASAS

-538 RQNGDVFDTSLTRG
+538 RQNGDVFDTSLTSG

-583 NIPAYMAYGLNP
+583 IIPADMAYGENP
-595 GGGRPAGPLVFDVQ
+595 SGGRPGGTLVFDVQ
-609 LLSASNPILGGR
+609 MLSASNPALER
-621 PPVTRP
+621 PPLSRP

>member
-1 MCAFF
+1 M
-6 GSGFQMKLFQQFFQK
+6 QLFKQFFQK

-47 VDLSVAISNGQNTYV
+47 VDLSVAIHSGQNTYV
-62 PGSAKV
+62 PGSDKV
-68 DTIIVQNSGSDA
+68 DTIIVQNLGSEA
-80 VTNARVVAPLPDGI
+80 VANAPVVVPLPEGV
-94 LSATWAGLG
+94 LSASWTGQG
-103 SPGANVPA
+103 SPGATVPV
-111 SGSSG
+111 SGSSDSD
-116 NGDALNTLISLPAGG
+116 DAMNTFVSLPAGG

-152 VTAVTPLGIPDSN
+152 VTAVTPFVIPDSN
-165 LDNNSAF
+165 PDNNSAF

-179 LAIGS
+179 LAVGS

-192 TVSIVDPALGTVV
+192 TVSIIDPASGTVV

-220 TAILDVDNDGRD
+220 TAIHDVDNDGRD

-241 RVGEVRVFD
+241 RVGEIRVFD

-273 IALGDVDGDGTK
+273 IALGDVDGDGMK

-297 SIHLGGSLGWES
+297 SIHLGVSLGWEA

-314 YMPYGTTHLAG
+314 YTPYGTTHLAG
-325 VSVAAADIGSITNG
+325 VSVAAADIGTITNG
-339 SISQTESKDSRA
+339 SISQTDSKDGRA

-366 IVDVAGP
+366 IVDVAGAP
-373 PIVVA
+373 KVVT

-408 SGGQGEDARV
+408 SGGQGGDARV

-425 NSGSTL
+425 DSGSTL

-440 NTANSRFRVSPLDS
+440 NVANSRFRVSPLDS

-465 IGSGG
+465 VGAGG

-497 SASIDPAV
+497 SAPNDPAV
-505 ITTSSGLQYVDLVV
+505 ISTSSGLQYVDLVV
-519 GLGVPVTAGQT
+519 GLGVPVAAGQT
-530 VSVHYVGS
+530 VFVHYVGS
-538 RQNGDVFDTSLTRG
+538 RQNGDVFDTSLTGG

-558 LGQGQVIQGWD
+558 LGQGRVIQGWD

-583 NIPAYMAYGLNP
+583 IIPADMAYGENP
-595 GGGRPAGPLVFDVQ
+595 GGGLPGGTLVFDVQ
-609 LLSASNPILGGR
+609 LLSASIPILGGR
-621 PPVTRP
+621 PPINRP
-627 PLGQN
+627 SLG

>member
-1 MCAFF
+1 M
-6 GSGFQMKLFQQFFQK
+6 QLFKQFFQK

-47 VDLSVAISNGQNTYV
+47 VDLSVAIHSGQNTYV
-62 PGSAKV
+62 PGSDKV
-68 DTIIVQNSGSDA
+68 DTIIVQNLGSEA
-80 VTNARVVAPLPDGI
+80 VANAPVVVPLPEGV
-94 LSATWAGLG
+94 LSASWTGQG
-103 SPGANVPA
+103 SPGATVPV
-111 SGSSG
+111 SGSSDSD
-116 NGDALNTLISLPAGG
+116 DAMNTFVSLPAGG

-152 VTAVTPLGIPDSN
+152 VTAVTPFVIPDSN
-165 LDNNSAF
+165 PDNNSAF

-179 LAIGS
+179 LAVGS

-192 TVSIVDPALGTVV
+192 TVSIIDPASGTVV

-220 TAILDVDNDGRD
+220 TAIHDVDNDGRD
-232 EIVVAPGRG
+232 EIVVAPGRC
-241 RVGEVRVFD
+241 RVGEIRVFD

-273 IALGDVDGDGTK
+273 IALGDVDGDGMK

-297 SIHLGGSLGWES
+297 SIHLGVSLGWEA

-314 YMPYGTTHLAG
+314 YTPYGTTHLAG
-325 VSVAAADIGSITNG
+325 VSVAAADIGTITNG
-339 SISQTESKDSRA
+339 SISQTDSKDGRA

-366 IVDVAGP
+366 IVDVAGAP
-373 PIVVA
+373 KVVT

-408 SGGQGEDARV
+408 SGGQGGDARV

-425 NSGSTL
+425 DSGSTL

-440 NTANSRFRVSPLDS
+440 NVANSRFRVSPLDS

-465 IGSGG
+465 VGAGG

-505 ITTSSGLQYVDLVV
+505 IRTSSGLQYIDLVV

-558 LGQGQVIQGWD
+558 LGQGEVIQGWD

-583 NIPAYMAYGLNP
+583 IIPADMAYGENP
-595 GGGRPAGPLVFDVQ
+595 GGGLPGGTLVFDVQ
-609 LLSASNPILGGR
+609 LLSSSIPILGGR
-621 PPVTRP
+621 PPINRP
-627 PLGQN
+627 SLG

>member
-1 MCAFF
+1 M
-6 GSGFQMKLFQQFFQK
+6 QLFKQFFQK

-47 VDLSVAISNGQNTYV
+47 VDLSVAIHSGQNTYV
-62 PGSAKV
+62 PGSDKV
-68 DTIIVQNSGSDA
+68 DTIIVQNLGSEA
-80 VTNARVVAPLPDGI
+80 VANAPVVVPLPEGV
-94 LSATWAGLG
+94 LSASWTGQG
-103 SPGANVPA
+103 SPGATVPV
-111 SGSSG
+111 SGSSDSD
-116 NGDALNTLISLPAGG
+116 DAMNTFVSLPAGG

-152 VTAVTPLGIPDSN
+152 VTAVTPFVIPDSN
-165 LDNNSAF
+165 PDNNSAF

-179 LAIGS
+179 LAVGS

-192 TVSIVDPALGTVV
+192 TVSIIDPASGTVV

-220 TAILDVDNDGRD
+220 TAIHDVDNDGRD

-241 RVGEVRVFD
+241 RVGEIRVFD

-273 IALGDVDGDGTK
+273 IALGDVDGDGMK

-297 SIHLGGSLGWES
+297 SIHLGVSLGWEA

-314 YMPYGTTHLAG
+314 YTPYGTTHLAG
-325 VSVAAADIGSITNG
+325 VSVAAADIGTITNG
-339 SISQTESKDSRA
+339 SISQTDSKDGRA

-366 IVDVAGP
+366 IVDVAGAP
-373 PIVVA
+373 KVVT

-408 SGGQGEDARV
+408 SGGQGGDARV

-425 NSGSTL
+425 DSGSTL

-440 NTANSRFRVSPLDS
+440 NVANSRFRVSPLDS

-465 IGSGG
+465 VGAGG

-505 ITTSSGLQYVDLVV
+505 IRTSSGLQYIDLVV

-558 LGQGQVIQGWD
+558 LGQGEVIQGWD

-583 NIPAYMAYGLNP
+583 IIPADMAYGENP
-595 GGGRPAGPLVFDVQ
+595 GGGLPGGTLVFDVQ
-609 LLSASNPILGGR
+609 LLSASIPILGGR
-621 PPVTRP
+621 PPINRP
-627 PLGQN
+627 SLG

>member
-1 MCAFF
+1 M
-6 GSGFQMKLFQQFFQK
+6 QLFKQFFQK

-47 VDLSVAISNGQNTYV
+47 VDLSVAIHSGQNTYV
-62 PGSAKV
+62 PGSDKV
-68 DTIIVQNSGSDA
+68 DTIIVQNLGSEA
-80 VTNARVVAPLPDGI
+80 VANAPVVVPLPEGV
-94 LSATWAGLG
+94 LSASWTGQG
-103 SPGANVPA
+103 SPGATVPV
-111 SGSSG
+111 SGSSDSD
-116 NGDALNTLISLPAGG
+116 DAMNTFVSLPAGG

-152 VTAVTPLGIPDSN
+152 VTAVTPFVIPDSN
-165 LDNNSAF
+165 PDNNSAF

-179 LAIGS
+179 LAVGS

-192 TVSIVDPALGTVV
+192 TVSIIDPASGTVV

-220 TAILDVDNDGRD
+220 TAIHDVDNDGRD

-241 RVGEVRVFD
+241 RVGEIRVFD

-273 IALGDVDGDGTK
+273 IALGDVNGDGMK

-297 SIHLGGSLGWES
+297 SIHLGVSLGWEA

-314 YMPYGTTHLAG
+314 YTPYGTTHLAG
-325 VSVAAADIGSITNG
+325 VSVAAADIGTITNG
-339 SISQTESKDSRA
+339 SISQTDSKDGRA

-366 IVDVAGP
+366 IVDVAGAP
-373 PIVVA
+373 KVVT

-408 SGGQGEDARV
+408 SGGQGGDARV

-425 NSGSTL
+425 DSGSTL

-440 NTANSRFRVSPLDS
+440 NVANSRFRVSPLDS

-465 IGSGG
+465 VGAGG

-505 ITTSSGLQYVDLVV
+505 IRTSSGLQYIDLVV

-558 LGQGQVIQGWD
+558 LGQGEVIQGWD

-583 NIPAYMAYGLNP
+583 IIPADMAYGENP
-595 GGGRPAGPLVFDVQ
+595 GGGLPGGTLVFDVQ
-609 LLSASNPILGGR
+609 LLSASIPILGGR
-621 PPVTRP
+621 PPINRP
-627 PLGQN
+627 SLG

>member
-1 MCAFF
+1 MRALF
-6 GSGFQMKLFQQFFQK
+6 GSGIQMKLFQQFFQK

-27 RSLGP
+27 RSGGF

-47 VDLSVAISNGQNTYV
+47 VDLSVAIYSGQNTYV
-62 PGSAKV
+62 PGSDKV
-68 DTIIVQNSGSDA
+68 DTIIVQNLGSETVA
-80 VTNARVVAPLPDGI
+80 NAPVVVPLPEGV
-94 LSATWAGLG
+94 LSASWTGQG
-103 SPGANVPA
+103 SPGSTVLLN
-111 SGSSG
+111 GSSTSE
-116 NGDALNTLISLPAGG
+116 NVMDTSVSLPANG

-165 LDNNSAF
+165 PDNNSAF
-172 EIASRPF
+172 DIASRPF
-179 LAIGS
+179 LAVGS

-192 TVSIVDPALGTVV
+192 TVSIVDPASGTVV

-220 TAILDVDNDGRD
+220 TAIHDVDNDGRD

-241 RVGEVRVFD
+241 RLGEVRVFD
-250 LDGEE
+250 IDGEE

-273 IALGDVDGDGTK
+273 IALGDINGDGIK

-297 SIHLGGSLGWES
+297 SIHLGVSLGWES

-314 YMPYGTTHLAG
+314 YAPYGTTHLAG
-325 VSVAAADIGSITNG
+325 VSVAAADVGTIANG
-339 SISQTESKDSRA
+339 LISQTDVKDGRA

-366 IVDVAGP
+366 IVDVAGSP
-373 PIVVA
+373 KVVT

-396 LYNDRSVDDIMV
+396 LYNNRSVDDIMV

-425 NSGSTL
+425 DSGSTL

-440 NTANSRFRVSPLDS
+440 NTAISRFHVAPLDS

-465 IGSGG
+465 VGAGG

-505 ITTSSGLQYVDLVV
+505 IRTSSGLQYVDLVV

-583 NIPAYMAYGLNP
+583 IIPADMAYGENP
-595 GGGRPAGPLVFDVQ
+595 GGGRPGGTLVFDVQ
-609 LLSASNPILGGR
+609 MLSASSPILGGR

>member
-1 MCAFF
+1 
-6 GSGFQMKLFQQFFQK
+6 
-21 RSVRAR
+21 
-27 RSLGP
+27 
-32 FNRSFENLEPRLAFD
+32 
-47 VDLSVAISNGQNTYV
+47 
-62 PGSAKV
+62 
-68 DTIIVQNSGSDA
+68 
-80 VTNARVVAPLPDGI
+80 
-94 LSATWAGLG
+94 
-103 SPGANVPA
+103 
-111 SGSSG
+111 
-116 NGDALNTLISLPAGG
+116 
-131 TAIFTVT
+131 
-138 NQIAADAIG
+138 
-147 QIKTD
+147 
-152 VTAVTPLGIPDSN
+152 
-165 LDNNSAF
+165 
-172 EIASRPF
+172 
-179 LAIGS
+179 
-184 GLAYLGTP
+184 
-192 TVSIVDPALGTVV
+192 
-205 RQFDVYEQGFMGGVQ
+205 MGGVQ
-220 TAILDVDNDGRD
+220 TAIHDVDNDGRD

-241 RVGEVRVFD
+241 RVGEIRVFD

-297 SIHLGGSLGWES
+297 SIHLGVSLGWES

-366 IVDVAGP
+366 IVDVAGQFATEYAP
-373 PIVVA
+373 PTVVA

-418 DMFQITR
+418 DIFQITR
-425 NSGSTL
+425 DSASTL

-440 NTANSRFRVSPLDS
+440 NTANYRFRVSPLDS

-465 IGSGG
+465 IGAGG

-583 NIPAYMAYGLNP
+583 NIPADMAYGHNP
-595 GGGRPAGPLVFDVQ
+595 SGGQPGGPLVFDVQ
-609 LLSASNPILGGR
+609 MLSASNPILGGR